1 MARKNAPQPVYAVVG
16 KDRFLRAEVVAG
28 ISAGIGQDAS
38 DLGPVRVDGE
48 SAALADVLD
57 EVRTPSLLGGIRVV
71 IVEEADAFISAHR
84 AAIEG
89 YCESPSATGCLVLLC
104 DSLPR
109 NTRLYK
115 SLEKTGRVI
124 TCEPPKGKSLAL
136 WIVDR
141 ASQAYAKR
149 IAPQAAALLREHIG
163 DECGAIDAELAKLAT
178 FVGSRTEITAAD
190 VQALTGCIRVENVF
204 AVTSAMAA
212 GDATAAL
219 RQWEQVVATDRAAPA
234 RAVAGIAWA
243 VRRLLEA
250 RRELARGAS
259 MHALAGRMFTDAP
272 ALEKTFRRWT
282 ERDLERQMTELLE
295 IDIASKTGLTTVE
308 SAVERFIIRHAGSAR
323 LDRPAGVAARPG
335 LRG

>member
-1 MARKNAPQPVYAVVG
+1 MAKGNAIQPVYALIG
-16 KDRFLRAEVVAG
+16 KDRFLRAEAVARIIAAVG
-28 ISAGIGQDAS
+28 PDAS

-48 SAALADVLD
+48 STELAEVLD
-57 EVRTPSLLGGIRVV
+57 EVRTPTLLGGIRVV

-84 AAIEG
+84 ATIES
-89 YCESPSATGCLVLLC
+89 YCDSPSDTGCLVLLC

-109 NTRLYK
+109 NTRLFK
-115 SLEKTGRVI
+115 SLDKAGRVVA
-124 TCEPPKGKSLAL
+124 CEPPKGRSLAA

-141 ASQAYAKR
+141 ASQAYGKR
-149 IAPQAAALLREHIG
+149 IAPQAALLLREHIG
-163 DECGAIDAELAKLAT
+163 DESGAIDAELAKLAT
-178 FVGSRTEITAAD
+178 YVGSRPEITPGD

-204 AVTSAMAA
+204 AVTTAMAA
-212 GDATAAL
+212 GDGTTAL

-250 RRELARGAS
+250 RRDLARGAS
-259 MHALAGRMFTDAP
+259 LHSLAGRMFTDAS

-282 ERDLERQMTELLE
+282 ERDLERQLAELLE

-308 SAVERFIIRHAGSAR
+308 SAVERFIIRHAVSAR
-323 LDRPAGVAARPG
+323 TERPAAISARG
-335 LRG
+335 AG